1 MCHNVTSPCGMTVRP
16 TVTPAIQSDTAS
28 FRLYFGNQEIMG
40 SLDVTVSG
48 EQHSAH
54 LENKKM
60 TFGYLRSHS
69 SSSCLSRNLSPVH
82 LWESLLHKE
91 VICDHYQLFHLPLD
105 FLMPLIIPPTAL
117 LWNDCVGETE
127 GWLTYHTYFGAGL
140 TACNL
145 NNKTHTTYTYT
156 YSPHTTRYINIAH
169 TLHSSSLYCHTSLG
183 QTTGWPHEYTYFL
196 ALTLSDL
203 IFSTA
208 HKGKV

>member
-1 MCHNVTSPCGMTVRP
+1 MSQCHITLRDDGEADGDACDTVRHG
-16 TVTPAIQSDTAS
+16 VIQIVLRQPGNYGK
-28 FRLYFGNQEIMG
+28 FRCDRVRGTTFCTFGKIII
-40 SLDVTVSG
+40 
-48 EQHSAH
+48 
-54 LENKKM
+54 
-60 TFGYLRSHS
+60 TFGYLRSYS

-82 LWESLLHKE
+82 LWESLLYKE

-127 GWLTYHTYFGAGL
+127 HWLTYHTYFGAGL

-183 QTTGWPHEYTYFL
+183 QTTDWPHEYTYFL